1 MYLYQNP
8 GRLLANIQNRGRAYE
23 QNIDVNYLDKINIGY
38 TEYIKSKSDNNVIII
53 DVSDRDFVKNQ
64 ADYIFVL
71 EEIKKGM
78 DKLNTV

>member
-1 MYLYQNP
+1 M
-8 GRLLANIQNRGRAYE
+8 LANIQNRGRAYE